1 MLTTILEVII
11 IVVGFVMLQMNINRF
26 LHVLQQSFY
35 HNSELIS
42 VLKKTDSLKI
52 GSFEILLTV
61 LAIISTAVFK
71 DVMYI
76 IWIILSVVLLYYNII
91 TRPKVKKKFVITT
104 RVKITYAAIYLLL
117 LLVFILPFALYKTQI
132 LPSYIFAVLLV
143 LLSLNKYIAIGI
155 NIVANI
161 VIIPILNFINSIYIN
176 EAKDIIKSHKN
187 LKVIGITG
195 SYGKTSTKNIINQIL
210 SQKFSTVM
218 TPKSYNT
225 TLGVVKS
232 IRELIKPYTEVF
244 VCEMGAARIGE
255 IKEIC
260 EIVPP
265 DYSVI
270 TSIGPQHLSTFK
282 SMENIVQGKFEIV
295 NYAKESAVAILN
307 TDNDYI
313 KKNIDKQVKDK
324 KVVQYS
330 IFDTDQ
336 KYHVENIH
344 MNDKGSTFTVVCDGS
359 KLDLETKL
367 LGRHNIYNIVCAV
380 AISKEL
386 GMTDIEIQKSI
397 KKLKPVEHRL
407 ELKYMSGILALDDAF
422 NSNPEGSKMAIECL
436 TMFEDKYKVL
446 VTPGMI
452 ELGEQEYE
460 LNKKLGEYATKC
472 DYVFL
477 VGDKT
482 VRAIKD
488 GMDEQGY
495 TNYEIVKDV
504 YEAFSKLV
512 KIKEKYPN
520 LIALFENDL
529 PDSYS

>member
-1 MLTTILEVII
+1 MIT
-11 IVVGFVMLQMNINRF
+11 G
-26 LHVLQQSFY
+26 
-35 HNSELIS
+35 
-42 VLKKTDSLKI
+42 
-52 GSFEILLTV
+52 
-61 LAIISTAVFK
+61 AIINIL
-71 DVMYI
+71 I
-76 IWIILSVVLLYYNII
+76 I
-91 TRPKVKKKFVITT
+91 
-104 RVKITYAAIYLLL
+104 
-117 LLVFILPFALYKTQI
+117 
-132 LPSYIFAVLLV
+132 
-143 LLSLNKYIAIGI
+143 LLSLNKYLAII
-155 NIVANI
+155 LIMISNI
-161 VIIPILNFINSIYIN
+161 VIRPVLELINLRYIN
-176 EAKDIIKSHKN
+176 EAKNIINTTKN
-187 LKVIGITG
+187 LKIIGITG
-195 SYGKTSTKNIINQIL
+195 SYGKTSTKNIIYQIL

-232 IRELIKPYTEVF
+232 IREEIKPYTEVF

-260 EIVPP
+260 DIAPP
-265 DYSVI
+265 DYSII

-282 SMENIVQGKFEIV
+282 SMNNIVQGKFEIV
-295 NYAKESAVAILN
+295 NYSKEDSVAILN
-307 TDNDYI
+307 TDNEYI
-313 KKNIDKQVKDK
+313 KGNMHKQSNNRRIIE
-324 KVVQYS
+324 YS
-330 IFDTDQ
+330 ISDKNQ

-344 MNDKGSTFTVVCDGS
+344 MNDKGSTFTVVYEKG
-359 KLDLETKL
+359 KINIETKL
-367 LGRHNIYNIVCAV
+367 LGKHNIYNIVCSI

-407 ELKYMSGILALDDAF
+407 QLKSMNGILALDDAF

-482 VRAIKD
+482 TKAIKD
-488 GMDEQGY
+488 GMDELNFI
-495 TNYEIVKDV
+495 NYEIVKDV
-504 YEAFSKLV
+504 YEAFEKLV
-512 KIKEKYPN
+512 KIKEEHPN
-520 LIALFENDL
+520 LIVLFENDL

>member
-1 MLTTILEVII
+1 MITTILEII
-11 IVVGFVMLQMNINRF
+11 IMIIGLVLLRIHINKF
-26 LHVLQQSFY
+26 LHILQQSFY
-35 HNSELIS
+35 HNTEFIA
-42 VLKKTDSLKI
+42 VLKKNNALEI
-52 GSFEILLTV
+52 GAFELV
-61 LAIISTAVFK
+61 LAAISIISMIILKDAMYVF
-71 DVMYI
+71 
-76 IWIILSVVLLYYNII
+76 WIIVSISSIYYI
-91 TRPKVKKKFVITT
+91 TISQYKVKKKFVITT
-104 RVKITYAAIYLLL
+104 RVKLTYFAIYTLIVLLI
-117 LLVFILPFALYKTQI
+117 ILPYILVKTGSINSNI
-132 LPSYIFAVLLV
+132 LSILLIA
-143 LLSLNKYIAIGI
+143 LSLNKYLAILI
-155 NIVANI
+155 NMVANI
-161 VIIPILNFINSIYIN
+161 IIAPVLSFLNLRYIN
-176 EAKDIIKSHKN
+176 EAKNIIATNKN
-187 LKVIGITG
+187 LKIIGITG
-195 SYGKTSTKNIINQIL
+195 SYGKTSTKNIVYQIL

-232 IRELIKPYTEVF
+232 IREEVKPYTEIF
-244 VCEMGAARIGE
+244 ICEMGAARIGE

-282 SMENIVQGKFEIV
+282 TMGNIVQGKFEIV
-295 NYAKESAVAILN
+295 NYAKPDAVAILN
-307 TDNDYI
+307 VDNEYI
-313 KKNIDKQVKDK
+313 KNNIDKQVNGK
-324 KVVQYS
+324 KTIQYS
-330 IFDTDQ
+330 IFDKNQ

-344 MNDKGSTFTVVCDGS
+344 MNDQGSTFTVVCSDN
-359 KLDLETKL
+359 KIDLETKL
-367 LGRHNIYNIVCAV
+367 LGKHNIYNIVCSV

-386 GMTDIEIQKSI
+386 GMTDNEIQKSV

-407 ELKYMSGILALDDAF
+407 QLKTMNGILALDDAF

-436 TMFEDKYKVL
+436 NMFEDKYKVL

-460 LNKKLGEYATKC
+460 LNKKLGEYAIKC

-482 VRAIKD
+482 TKPIKD
-488 GMDEQGY
+488 GMDSLNY
-495 TNYEIVKDV
+495 TKYEVVKDV
-504 YEAFSKLV
+504 YEAFDKLL
-512 KIKEKYPN
+512 KIKNEHPN

>member
-1 MLTTILEVII
+1 MITTILEIII
-11 IVVGFVMLQMNINRF
+11 IVIGLILLQININKF

-35 HNSELIS
+35 HNTEFIA
-42 VLKKTDSLKI
+42 VLRKTNSLKI
-52 GSFEILLTV
+52 DIFEIILTV
-61 LAIISTAVFK
+61 TSIISMFIFEDT
-71 DVMYI
+71 MYI
-76 IWIILSVVLLYYNII
+76 FWIIFSIFAIYYTII
-91 TRPKVKKKFVITT
+91 HKPKIKKKFVITT
-104 RVKITYAAIYLLL
+104 RVKTTYFAIYILIILLI
-117 LLVFILPFALYKTQI
+117 ILPYMLVKTQI
-132 LPSYIFAVLLV
+132 IDKNIFNIVLV
-143 LLSLNKYIAIGI
+143 LSLNKYLAIFI
-155 NIVANI
+155 NMVANI
-161 VIIPILNFINSIYIN
+161 IITPVLQLLNLRYIN
-176 EAKDIIKSHKN
+176 EAKNIIKTSKN

-195 SYGKTSTKNIINQIL
+195 SYGKTSTKNIIYQIL

-232 IRELIKPYTEVF
+232 IRELVKPYTEVF
-244 VCEMGAARIGE
+244 ICEMGAARIGE
-255 IKEIC
+255 IQEIC

-282 SMENIVQGKFEIV
+282 SMRNIVQGKFEIV
-295 NYAKESAVAILN
+295 NYAKQDSVAILN
-307 TDNDYI
+307 IDNEDI
-313 KKNIDKQVKDK
+313 KNNIEKQVNAK
-324 KVVQYS
+324 KIIGYS
-330 IFDTDQ
+330 ISDAKQ

-344 MNDKGSTFTVVCDGS
+344 MNDKGSTFTVVCSD
-359 KLDLETKL
+359 KKIDLETKL
-367 LGRHNIYNIVCAV
+367 LGRHNIYNIVCSV

-386 GMTDIEIQKSI
+386 GMTDIEIQKSV
-397 KKLKPVEHRL
+397 KKLRPIEHRL
-407 ELKYMSGILALDDAF
+407 ELKSMNGILALDDAF

-436 TMFEDKYKVL
+436 CMFENKYKVL

-472 DYVFL
+472 DYVLL

-482 VRAIKD
+482 TKPIKD
-488 GMDEQGY
+488 GMDVLNY

-504 YEAFSKLV
+504 YEAFDKLI
-512 KIKEKYPN
+512 KIKEKHPN